1 MLLRLLVPCLRRLA
15 LLGACALP
23 VAAQY
28 GTGIILGTITDPSG
42 AVIPGATVEARNNA
56 TNETRTYV
64 TDETGSYRFTAL
76 PSGTYTIT
84 ATAGGFRT
92 ATVSDLVL
100 RVNSQVRADIRME
113 IGAAAETV
121 QVAAAIPQLQTDT
134 AALGTVIDSR
144 TILELPLN
152 ARNFFD
158 LAALT
163 PGALKTWG
171 ASSVMDERSIE
182 IGGIRNISTN
192 AMLDGVDFSVANIN
206 NPAIALSLDVIE
218 EFKVQVNFMDAS
230 YGHGAA
236 GIDMVTKRGSN
247 EFHGVAYDFVRNRAF
262 QAGQFFRPPA
272 GAPRFSYNQFGAAAG
287 GPIVK
292 NKLFYYGNYEGRRR
306 RTGVILQGLVP
317 TPEMHRGD
325 FSKLGKI
332 VRDPFAGNQ
341 PFPGNQIPES
351 RWDRISKQLIQYFPI
366 PNFVDQRPG
375 VNFLVTPPD
384 RERRDQFTARA
395 DYRWSDKGTLFGR
408 YSFADDDLINS
419 AYIVGKGLVRPD
431 RTQNAA
437 LGYTYVASPTFIS
450 ETRLGFTKAF
460 LARESDGD
468 RYSKNYVAELGLK
481 NLAPQP
487 GDYTLPSINLTGYAP
502 GFPTGTSGFVGY
514 GGRIVQNN
522 IYYRAAETVTNIR
535 GRHTLKIGG
544 DISRLMVGYDQG
556 SNQNGIF
563 NFTGVYANDS
573 FADFLLGIPQS
584 AQGGLGSII
593 PELGG
598 VAKYSIGT
606 QIQWFVQDDW
616 KITNRLT
623 LNLGLRWEYFQQW
636 RGRLANF
643 DLATGRQ
650 LLANSADYYIPGRG
664 YFRGSG
670 APLLPE
676 RPIRDDKNDY
686 APRFGMAYRVGEKTT
701 VRSGFGVFYALNQGG
716 QTLVPMTSTPPFFMR
731 ANLTSSPTKP
741 ELFLSQLFP
750 PPHETTTGITQNLDL
765 GKRTGYIFNYNFNIQ
780 HQIRPGLLLE
790 VGYMGNTGHKQNGV
804 VWVNQPRLPSDP
816 NNPEPFAAR
825 MPYPSLTPS
834 FSQVVNYQW
843 SNYNAGFV
851 KLEQRL
857 WNGLSYTF
865 AYTFSK
871 LMDDASTPQNMY
883 NWRLERALA
892 GNDVPH
898 NLIFS
903 YVYEIPV
910 GRGKRYDVRN
920 AVLDALIGGW
930 QLSGI
935 TNFRSGMPLTIVTS
949 GDIAN
954 VGTGGQRGNA
964 TGVKPQKLDPRT
976 NNLRGF
982 DTSAYATP
990 PKGTFGNLARNTQRG
1005 FGINNWDVS
1014 FNKNFRLAPL
1024 GEASR
1029 LQIRVEFFNFFNH
1042 TQFRDIGTTVNVPS
1056 TFGIVNSTYDPRIM
1070 QLAAKLY
1077 W

>member
-1 MLLRLLVPCLRRLA
+1 MLQTFPRQAILLVLA
-15 LLGACALP
+15 LLYGSPL
-23 VAAQY
+23 AAQY

-42 AVIPGATVEARNNA
+42 AVIPGATVEVKNNA

-64 TDETGSYRFTAL
+64 TDEMGNYRFTAL

-92 ATVSDLVL
+92 ATVAGVVL
-100 RVNSQVRADIRME
+100 RVNTQVRADIRME
-113 IGAAAETV
+113 LGTAAETV
-121 QVAAAIPQLQTDT
+121 QVAATTPQLQTDT

-163 PGALKTWG
+163 PGAIKTWG

-182 IGGIRNISTN
+182 IGGIRNTSTN

-247 EFHGVAYDFVRNRAF
+247 DFHGVVYDFVRNRAF

-292 NKLFYYGNYEGRRR
+292 DKLFYYGNYEGRRR

-317 TPEMHRGD
+317 TAEMHRGD
-325 FSKLGKI
+325 FSGLSKAI
-332 VRDPFAGNQ
+332 RDPFNSNQ
-341 PFPGNQIPES
+341 PFPGNRIPDS
-351 RWDRISKQLIQYFPI
+351 RWDPIARKLIQYFPV
-366 PNFVDQRPG
+366 PNFVNQRPG
-375 VNFLVTPPD
+375 VNFLVTPSD
-384 RERRDQFTARA
+384 RERRDQFTARI
-395 DYRWSDKGTLFGR
+395 DYRASEKGTLFGR
-408 YSFADDDLINS
+408 YSFADNDLVNV
-419 AYIVGKGLVRPD
+419 AYIVGKGMIRPD
-431 RTQNAA
+431 RTQNVA
-437 LGYTYVASPTFIS
+437 LGYTYVASPTLIS

-481 NLAPQP
+481 HLAPQP

-502 GFPTGTSGFVGY
+502 GNPTGTPGFVGY

-522 IYYRAAETVTNIR
+522 IYYRAAETLTWIR
-535 GRHTLKIGG
+535 GRHNLKIGG

-556 SNQNGIF
+556 SNQNGVF
-563 NFTGVYANDS
+563 SFTGVYANDS
-573 FADFLLGIPQS
+573 FADFLLGIPQT
-584 AQGGLGSII
+584 AAGGLGSII

-606 QIQWFVQDDW
+606 QIQWFIQDDW
-616 KITNRLT
+616 KITPRLT

-636 RGRLANF
+636 RGRHAWF

-650 LLANSADYYIPGRG
+650 LIANSPDYYIPGRG
-664 YFRGSG
+664 YFRGTGS
-670 APLLPE
+670 PLLPE
-676 RPIRDDKNDY
+676 RPIQDDKNDY
-686 APRFGMAYRVGEKTT
+686 APRFGMAYRVSEHTT
-701 VRSGFGVFYALNQGG
+701 VRVGAGIFYALNQGG
-716 QTLVPMTSTPPFFMR
+716 LTLVPLTSTPPFFMR
-731 ANLTSSPTKP
+731 ANLVSSPSRP

-750 PPHETTTGITQNLDL
+750 PPHETTTGVTQNIDL
-765 GKRTGYIFNYNFNIQ
+765 RKRTGYIYNYNFNIQ
-780 HQIRPGLLLE
+780 RQLRPGLLLE
-790 VGYMGNTGHKQNGV
+790 LGYMGNTGHKQIGTRLM
-804 VWVNQPRLPSDP
+804 NQPRLPSDP

-825 MPYPSLTPS
+825 MPYPSLVPG

-851 KLEQRL
+851 KLEQRV
-857 WNGLSYTF
+857 WNGLSYTV
-865 AYTFSK
+865 AYTWSK
-871 LMDDASTPQNMY
+871 LLDNAATPQNMY
-883 NWRLERALA
+883 DWRPERALA

-903 YVYEIPV
+903 YVYELPF
-910 GRGKRYDVRN
+910 GRGKTFHLRN
-920 AVLDALIGGW
+920 RALDAILGGW

-935 TNFRSGMPLTIVTS
+935 TNFRSAMPLTIFTS

-954 VGTGGQRGNA
+954 VGTGNQRGNA
-964 TGVKPQKLDPRT
+964 TGIKPQRLDPRT

-982 DTSAYATP
+982 DPAAYATP
-990 PKGTFGNLARNTQRG
+990 PRGTFGNLARNTQRG

-1014 FNKNFRLAPL
+1014 FNKNFWIPPL

-1042 TQFRDIGTTVNVPS
+1042 TQFRDMGTTVNVPA

>member
-1 MLLRLLVPCLRRLA
+1 MLSRLLVRFLLRLAPALA
-15 LLGACALP
+15 CVTGAF
-23 VAAQY
+23 AQY

-64 TDETGSYRFTAL
+64 TDETGNYRFTAL

-92 ATVSDLVL
+92 ATVSDVVL

-113 IGAAAETV
+113 LGTAAETV

-163 PGALKTWG
+163 PGAIKTWG

-325 FSKLGKI
+325 FSKLGKP
-332 VRDPFAGNQ
+332 VRDPFNNNQ

-351 RWDRISKQLIQYFPI
+351 RWDRVSKQLIPYFPI

-395 DYRWSDKGTLFGR
+395 DYRISDKGTLFGR

-437 LGYTYVASPTFIS
+437 LGYTYVASPTLIS

-563 NFTGVYANDS
+563 SFTGVYANDS

-584 AQGGLGSII
+584 AAGGLGSII

-606 QIQWFVQDDW
+606 QIQWFIQDDW
-616 KITNRLT
+616 KVTSRLT

-650 LLANSADYYIPGRG
+650 LLANSPDYYIPGRG
-664 YFRGSG
+664 YFRGTG

-686 APRFGMAYRVGEKTT
+686 APRFGIAYRVGEKTS

-765 GKRTGYIFNYNFNIQ
+765 NKRTGYIYNYNFNIQ

-790 VGYMGNTGHKQNGV
+790 FGYMGNTGHKQNGV

-857 WNGLSYTF
+857 WNGLSYTV

-871 LMDDASTPQNMY
+871 LLDDASTPQNMY

-910 GRGKRYDVRN
+910 GRGKRYGLRN
-920 AVLDALIGGW
+920 GFLDAVLGGW

-990 PKGTFGNLARNTQRG
+990 PRGTFGNLARNTQRG

-1014 FNKNFRLAPL
+1014 FNKNFYLPPL

>member
-1 MLLRLLVPCLRRLA
+1 MLGARSSQILGLLLA
-15 LLGACALP
+15 LACVVP
-23 VAAQY
+23 VTAQY

-42 AVIPGATVEARNNA
+42 AVIPGATVEVRNNA

-64 TDETGSYRFTAL
+64 TDEMGNYRFTAL

-84 ATAGGFRT
+84 ASAGGFRT
-92 ATVSDLVL
+92 ATVPGVVL
-100 RVNSQVRADIRME
+100 RVNTQVRADIRME
-113 IGAAAETV
+113 LGTAAETV
-121 QVAAAIPQLQTDT
+121 QVAATTPQLQTDT

-163 PGALKTWG
+163 PGAIKTWG

-182 IGGIRNISTN
+182 IGGIRNTSTN

-247 EFHGVAYDFVRNRAF
+247 DFHGVLYDFVRNRAF
-262 QAGQFFRPPA
+262 QSGQFFRPPT

-292 NKLFYYGNYEGRRR
+292 DKLFYYGNYEGRRR
-306 RTGVILQGLVP
+306 RTGIILQGLVP
-317 TPEMHRGD
+317 TAEMHRGD
-325 FSKLGKI
+325 FSALGKSI
-332 VRDPFAGNQ
+332 RDPFNNNQ
-341 PFPGNQIPES
+341 PFPGNRVPET
-351 RWDRISKQLIQYFPI
+351 RWDPIARKLIQYFPA
-366 PNFVDQRPG
+366 PNFVNQRPG
-375 VNFLVTPPD
+375 VNFLVTPSD
-384 RERRDQFTARA
+384 RERRDQFTARI
-395 DYRWSDKGTLFGR
+395 DYRTSDKGTLFGR
-408 YSFADDDLINS
+408 YSFADNDLVNV
-419 AYIVGKGLVRPD
+419 AYIVGKGMIRPD
-431 RTQNAA
+431 RSQNGA
-437 LGYTYVASPTFIS
+437 LGYTYVASPTLIS

-487 GDYTLPSINLTGYAP
+487 GDYTLPSISLTGYAP
-502 GFPTGTSGFVGY
+502 GNPTGTPGFVGY

-522 IYYRAAETVTNIR
+522 IYYRAAETLTWIR
-535 GRHTLKIGG
+535 GRHNLKIGG

-556 SNQNGIF
+556 SNQNGVF
-563 NFTGVYANDS
+563 SFTGVYANDS
-573 FADFLLGIPQS
+573 FADFLLGIPQT
-584 AQGGLGSII
+584 AAGGLGSII

-606 QIQWFVQDDW
+606 QIQWFIQDDW
-616 KITNRLT
+616 KITSRLT

-636 RGRLANF
+636 RGRHAWF

-650 LLANSADYYIPGRG
+650 LIANSPDYYIPGRG
-664 YFRGSG
+664 YFRGTG

-676 RPIRDDKNDY
+676 RPIEDDKNDY
-686 APRFGMAYRVGEKTT
+686 GPRLGMAYRLTDNTT
-701 VRSGFGVFYALNQGG
+701 IRMGAGVFYALNQGG
-716 QTLVPMTSTPPFFMR
+716 LTLVPLTSTPPFFMR
-731 ANLTSSPTKP
+731 ANLVSSPTRP
-741 ELFLSQLFP
+741 ELYLSQLFP
-750 PPHETTTGITQNLDL
+750 PPHETTTGVTQNIDL
-765 GKRTGYIFNYNFNIQ
+765 RKRTGYIYNYNFNIQ
-780 HQIRPGLLLE
+780 RQLRPGLLLE
-790 VGYMGNTGHKQNGV
+790 LGYMGNTGHKQIGTRLM
-804 VWVNQPRLPSDP
+804 NQPRLPSDP

-825 MPYPSLTPS
+825 MPYPSLVPG

-851 KLEQRL
+851 KLEQRVS
-857 WNGLSYTF
+857 NGLSYTV
-865 AYTFSK
+865 AYTWSK
-871 LMDDASTPQNMY
+871 LLDNAATAQNMY
-883 NWRLERALA
+883 DWRPERGLA

-903 YVYEIPV
+903 YVYELPF
-910 GRGKRYDVRN
+910 GRGRAVDIRN
-920 AVLDALIGGW
+920 RALDAMLGGW

-935 TNFRSGMPLTIVTS
+935 TNFRSAMPLTIFTS

-954 VGTGGQRGNA
+954 VGTGNQRGNA
-964 TGVKPQKLDPRT
+964 TGVKPQRLDPRT

-982 DTSAYATP
+982 DPAAYATP
-990 PKGTFGNLARNTQRG
+990 PRGTFGNLARNTQRG

-1014 FNKNFRLAPL
+1014 FNKNFSIPPL

-1042 TQFRDIGTTVNVPS
+1042 TQFRDMGTTVNVPA